1 MDSTDDRDERS
12 KTRPPWAPIGI
23 IVAATLILP
32 AFLYSVAP
40 DEPLKEGVVAFS
52 DGKQRVYFADP
63 RRYEREGYVNYCGLE
78 SNDQVTVVQKASDR
92 SDHALLGRF
101 EGRGKIQFPFCPSQ
115 AEIVVKPH
123 QVVQKESLLREL
135 KEKLSHLL
143 PQ

>member
-1 MDSTDDRDERS
+1 M
-12 KTRPPWAPIGI
+12 
-23 IVAATLILP
+23 AATLILP

-63 RRYEREGYVNYCGLE
+63 RRYEREGYVNYCVLE
-78 SNDQVTVVQKASDR
+78 SNDQVIVVQKASDR

-101 EGRGKIQFPFCPSQ
+101 EGRGKIQFPFCPPQ

-143 PQ
+143 PR